1 MLNQQSAISNQHQSM
16 RRFINQYQ
24 SAKPDLKEENKNK
37 E

>member
-1 MLNQQSAISNQHQSM
+1 MQDAQLSNQHQSM

-24 SAKPDLKEENKNK
+24 SAKPDLKAENNNK

>member
-1 MLNQQSAISNQHQSM
+1 MQDARLSNQHQSI

-24 SAKPDLKEENKNK
+24 AAKPDLKAENNNR